1 MATENYRKK
10 FKEHYGIKFGPK
22 FHIHHIDLDHE
33 NNDIENLM
41 ILPEELHNLYHQLFN
56 SVTGDGFTKSYHAS
70 IHSNTI
76 YGDNYNLSMTKKF
89 IDVLI
94 ECDKWYDFKLYLEG
108 ILPNIHGLE
117 VY

>member
-1 MATENYRKK
+1 MAENYRKK
-10 FKEHYGIKFGPK
+10 FKKHYGIEFGNE
-22 FHIHHIDLDHE
+22 FHVHHIDLDHT

-41 ILPEELHNLYHQLFN
+41 ILPKKLHSLYHLMFN
-56 SVTGDGFTKSYHAS
+56 STTGNGFIKFYNAS

-76 YGDNYNLSMTKKF
+76 CGDNYNLSMTKKY
-89 IDVLI
+89 IDVLV